1 MVFALSG
8 GEQSLSIIDE
18 VVASVVTLIFLI
30 IYSDFFTREVSVIYL
45 SYCTVYTNSL
55 I

>member
-18 VVASVVTLIFLI
+18 VVASVVTLIFPLYSDIFTSEVSI
-30 IYSDFFTREVSVIYL
+30 IYL
-45 SYCTVYTNSL
+45 AYCT